1 MYWQIIYSVLVNPG
15 KKAVDIANIL
25 CVTENKIYKTV
36 EKYNKLGAS
45 WKTNVQWGGRREE
58 RFIMTI
64 EEEKEFLRSIEIDA
78 INGHIITCQQIKSKL
93 ETKINDK
100 VSDDYIWDM
109 FKRHKWSKKVPRQS
123 HPQANKELQEEYKKI
138 LGKFGCQIVSI

>member
-58 RFIMTI
+58 RCIMTI

-123 HPQANKELQEEYKKI
+123 HPQANKELQEEYKKNSRKI
-138 LGKFGCQIVSI
+138 WLPNR

>member
-58 RFIMTI
+58 RCIMTI

-109 FKRHKWSKKVPRQS
+109 FKRHTPFVTCLFLSYS
-123 HPQANKELQEEYKKI
+123 
-138 LGKFGCQIVSI
+138 